1 MFPEE
6 ITEVPTWL
14 LDLLSFDRMERFLDS
29 SQVKTYFTKASFLPI
44 MKGVIAMLDS
54 NGRFL
59 NTMGTG
65 TGKTAISI
73 LICCISSLIMVNV
86 RDHMIRQDDTRKDQM
101 TRDIDETCIKRPP
114 NRADYDRSSE
124 RRPTDQSSVKRPR
137 KGARKDRER
146 PSMRLTTTEELFLPE
161 DQDHDQNETLEEI
174 REILEVTA
182 V

>member
-6 ITEVPTWL
+6 NTEVPAWL
-14 LDLLSFDRMERFLDS
+14 LDLLAFDRMERFLDS
-29 SQVKTYFTKASFLPI
+29 SQVKTYFTKASFLPT
-44 MKGVIAMLDS
+44 MKGVVAMLDS

-73 LICCISSLIMVNV
+73 LICCISSLILGNV
-86 RDHMIRQDDTRKDQM
+86 RDHMIRGDDNRTDQKKM
-101 TRDIDETCIKRPP
+101 TRDIDIDNNIISP
-114 NRADYDRSSE
+114 NHADYDRSS
-124 RRPTDQSSVKRPR
+124 VKRLRKEPR
-137 KGARKDRER
+137 KKRGL

-161 DQDHDQNETLEEI
+161 DQDQDQDETLEEI
-174 REILEVTA
+174 REITA

>member
-6 ITEVPTWL
+6 NTEVPAWL
-14 LDLLSFDRMERFLDS
+14 LDLLAFDKMERFLDS
-29 SQVKTYFTKASFLPI
+29 SQVKTYFTKASFLPT
-44 MKGVIAMLDS
+44 MKGVVAMLDS

-73 LICCISSLIMVNV
+73 LICCISSLILGNV
-86 RDHMIRQDDTRKDQM
+86 RDHMIRGDDNRNDQNKM
-101 TRDIDETCIKRPP
+101 TRDIDDNDIILP
-114 NRADYDRSSE
+114 NRADYDRSS
-124 RRPTDQSSVKRPR
+124 VKRSR
-137 KGARKDRER
+137 KAPKKIQEH

-161 DQDHDQNETLEEI
+161 DQDQDQEI
-174 REILEVTA
+174 RELEVTE

>member
-14 LDLLSFDRMERFLDS
+14 LDLLSFDKMERFLDS

-73 LICCISSLIMVNV
+73 LICCISSLIMGNV
-86 RDHMIRQDDTRKDQM
+86 RDHMIRRDDTRSEGGEM

-114 NRADYDRSSE
+114 NHADYDRSSE
-124 RRPTDQSSVKRPR
+124 RRPR
-137 KGARKDRER
+137 KGSRKER
-146 PSMRLTTTEELFLPE
+146 KYPSTRITHEELILSE
-161 DQDHDQNETLEEI
+161 NQDCDQNETLEE
-174 REILEVTA
+174 REITEV
-182 V
+182 